1 MEYLLNGDGNKREH
15 SLNMIGMVARLSDCH
30 QAAFLGSYVVG
41 ASARWWRRIDIWAL
55 LGRRQLH
62 LGVASAA
69 GAGRWRVGGAFGM
82 RMATSGRWR
91 WRPAVGGGGRT

>member
-41 ASARWWRRIDIWAL
+41 TSAPIMRRWWRRIGIWAL
-55 LGRRQLH
+55 LGRQQLH

-69 GAGRWRVGGAFGM
+69 GAGWWWVGGAFGM
-82 RMATSGRWR
+82 RMAI
-91 WRPAVGGGGRT
+91 